1 MPTVV
6 FKGSFSS
13 LELGDSRS
21 CQLPAW
27 TNMGEAKDAFS
38 MRSRFPIAKK
48 VFRILEV
55 MGEGF

>member
-1 MPTVV
+1 
-6 FKGSFSS
+6 
-13 LELGDSRS
+13 
-21 CQLPAW
+21 
-27 TNMGEAKDAFS
+27 MGEAKDAFS